1 MHHVDAFLTPTES
14 SVSPLFNDTVSTADI
29 CHDQKITSKATPPPL
44 RIHITHPIHNIR
56 PLNFAEVLSTIPST
70 QSLLLGWCWC
80 TGFRFWWSWFWTL
93 RWSELF
99 IEADDFDPSC
109 HPLPTTIE
117 EIPMSWRISHAV
129 SYQSFPSVASFVGIY
144 GSLLVMMRTKRCR
157 CQIKSCIRRKVILEN
172 SGQARCFGMPSP
184 WQ

>member
-1 MHHVDAFLTPTES
+1 MTTPDAPRRCLS
-14 SVSPLFNDTVSTADI
+14 DTYRIFSISTI
-29 CHDQKITSKATPPPL
+29 STILYPRRIFVTIKKITSKATPPPL

-109 HPLPTTIE
+109 HPLPTSIE

-144 GSLLVMMRTKRCR
+144 GSLLVMMRTKR
-157 CQIKSCIRRKVILEN
+157 L
-172 SGQARCFGMPSP
+172 
-184 WQ
+184 